1 MAASTI
7 STARTVTRTPGT
19 LTPAAR
25 KSRRTATTSINKV
38 PLPQTALGRYELFT
52 ALQNWVEN
60 SVVPG
65 RMDISSADTSV
76 SLPLC
81 VYPQK
86 VTYGGSGAITAA
98 ASYTCQ

>member
-1 MAASTI
+1 
-7 STARTVTRTPGT
+7 
-19 LTPAAR
+19 
-25 KSRRTATTSINKV
+25 
-38 PLPQTALGRYELFT
+38 
-52 ALQNWVEN
+52 VEN
-60 SVVPG
+60 GVAPG
-65 RMDISSADTSV
+65 RMDISSADSSV